1 MELREI
7 RRCARRQ
14 QAQSLSDSPDVVSPL
29 SLPGLIWAHS
39 YCLKQIV
46 LVILSPDLSGPSR
59 HSEQH
64 SVFPLATTISP
75 IHTSRPAHRQNVWPV
90 LPRTGS
96 ATSGVTTTV
105 GVTFQSWADLES
117 LTGLHSNTPGEALCA
132 PITRSSVFKSH

>member
-7 RRCARRQ
+7 RQCARRQ

-75 IHTSRPAHRQNVWPV
+75 IHTSRPAHRQTCGPSRSAREVP
-90 LPRTGS
+90 PAASRQQSGS
-96 ATSGVTTTV
+96 HFSPGLTWSPSLGCTTTLRV
-105 GVTFQSWADLES
+105 R
-117 LTGLHSNTPGEALCA
+117 LCA
-132 PITRSSVFKSH
+132 LR